1 MLKETIINLFYI
13 EHLKVKEIA
22 ERENISSAY
31 ITKVI
36 KQDNRYIQEKQYR
49 KTISSKNRKISQN
62 KFAKNKREK
71 RRIEDN
77 YSALQAQLE
86 QDSRELSKS
95 KHLSDESFR
104 KWNYSAYTYNPSKKR
119 YEFDEQL
126 GRAADVPK
134 YVKERY

>member
-49 KTISSKNRKISQN
+49 KTISSKKRKISQN

-71 RRIEDN
+71 
-77 YSALQAQLE
+77 
-86 QDSRELSKS
+86 
-95 KHLSDESFR
+95 
-104 KWNYSAYTYNPSKKR
+104 KKNWR
-119 YEFDEQL
+119 
-126 GRAADVPK
+126 
-134 YVKERY
+134 

>member
-22 ERENISSAY
+22 EKENITSAY

-49 KTISSKNRKISQN
+49 KTISNEKRKIAQN

-71 RRIEDN
+71 RRTEDN
-77 YSALQAQLE
+77 YSALQKQLE

-95 KHLSDESFR
+95 KYLSNESFR

-134 YVKERY
+134 YIKER